1 MSIYYILFI
10 YSFIF
15 TNSRPLSAL
24 VLIRRLS
31 ECMSRRWQAKGWGDV
46 DWVADGIGVSKKR
59 WGMSL
64 NFPVVA
70 YTPYSRAVTT
80 FLFTK
85 VVSAG
90 MTAKYR

>member
-1 MSIYYILFI
+1 MLYIIMSIYYILFI

-24 VLIRRLS
+24 VLIRWLS

-80 FLFTK
+80 FLFIK
-85 VVSAG
+85 G
-90 MTAKYR
+90 